1 MKRKCVIFS
10 YIIFL
15 AICLVCGGLGFHSA
29 FADVNNFH
37 FSDFTGDYYLYKGP
51 DALSHLKVVESVT
64 AVFPDYDQ
72 NKGICRQIAYT
83 NQGGANITLPSLTRS
98 NLKLTRNG
106 EPESIYSIT
115 KEDGYYNVCTG
126 TDEYV
131 RGEQTYVFEYEFEK
145 VVTEFNDN
153 GREYQE
159 LYWDTNGNGATQKF
173 DSVTARLHFADNLK
187 VNYNDKSWCYVGRYG
202 ESGQDRCVISE
213 IDDGVQFKAKN
224 LRSHENLTFDVELAP
239 KVFIVPEPEKNYAY
253 VWITV
258 ALGGV
263 CLLCIILTARKY
275 IKSREQANYYKGIF
289 VKPEYQP
296 HKEYGL
302 TEMAEIYL
310 GKKKDVK
317 VAMLLEMIVQHKIE
331 LVKGEKKKWS
341 IVVKQDVEGEY
352 ADLLKILNGGSK
364 VAVDDTIKVERHTAT
379 NQLVNLKKDMQNKV
393 INKLKADKLIDD
405 KYKFGDSQRRGVGN
419 MIAMTII
426 IVPVLVMIGVF
437 IMEILDGWLEL
448 SSTYGGVMVFYEH
461 FYPTALAIIVVTVI
475 ICVFLGDRSV
485 RYKGFTNAGLEAS
498 KYMEGL
504 KLYIE
509 MAEAERMKLLQSVE
523 GADTTAKGI
532 VKLYEK
538 LLPYAAVFGLEESWM
553 DEMKEYCQVEEIE
566 EPDYLMNDL
575 MAHEIARSLSSAASY
590 ANTATVMSSSGGG
603 SSSGFSGGGG
613 GGFSG
618 GGGGGGGFSGR

>member
-1 MKRKCVIFS
+1 
-10 YIIFL
+10 
-15 AICLVCGGLGFHSA
+15 
-29 FADVNNFH
+29 
-37 FSDFTGDYYLYKGP
+37 
-51 DALSHLKVVESVT
+51 
-64 AVFPDYDQ
+64 
-72 NKGICRQIAYT
+72 
-83 NQGGANITLPSLTRS
+83 
-98 NLKLTRNG
+98 
-106 EPESIYSIT
+106 
-115 KEDGYYNVCTG
+115 
-126 TDEYV
+126 
-131 RGEQTYVFEYEFEK
+131 
-145 VVTEFNDN
+145 
-153 GREYQE
+153 
-159 LYWDTNGNGATQKF
+159 
-173 DSVTARLHFADNLK
+173 
-187 VNYNDKSWCYVGRYG
+187 
-202 ESGQDRCVISE
+202 
-213 IDDGVQFKAKN
+213 
-224 LRSHENLTFDVELAP
+224 
-239 KVFIVPEPEKNYAY
+239 
-253 VWITV
+253 
-258 ALGGV
+258 
-263 CLLCIILTARKY
+263 
-275 IKSREQANYYKGIF
+275 
-289 VKPEYQP
+289 
-296 HKEYGL
+296 
-302 TEMAEIYL
+302 
-310 GKKKDVK
+310 
-317 VAMLLEMIVQHKIE
+317 
-331 LVKGEKKKWS
+331 
-341 IVVKQDVEGEY
+341 
-352 ADLLKILNGGSK
+352 
-364 VAVDDTIKVERHTAT
+364 
-379 NQLVNLKKDMQNKV
+379 
-393 INKLKADKLIDD
+393 
-405 KYKFGDSQRRGVGN
+405 
-419 MIAMTII
+419 MTII

-461 FYPTALAIIVVTVI
+461 FYPTALAIIVVTVM